1 MINSL
6 KTIFGIGPKVD
17 YKELIANGAIVLD
30 VRSKGEFASGHVPG
44 SINIPVNE
52 LDRHLKKFKDKKKPI
67 ITCCASGMR
76 SASAKGILGAAGF
89 ENVHNA
95 GSWYNLK

>member
-1 MINSL
+1 MIEAL
-6 KTIFGIGPKVD
+6 KNIFGLRSKVD

-30 VRSKGEFASGHVPG
+30 VRSKGEFTSGHVSG

-52 LDRHLKKFKDKKKPI
+52 LSNHLKKFKDKKKPI
-67 ITCCASGMR
+67 IAVCASGMR
-76 SASAKGILGAAGF
+76 SASAKGILKAAGF

-95 GSWYNLK
+95 GSWYSLK